1 MRILALTPILL
12 LLAACGSNAPPPPA
26 GEGGHGKHDMPGMAM
41 PGMAMPAPTGNQ
53 DRDFA
58 RMMIVHHQGAIDMSR
73 TQIARGTDPALRKM
87 AVEIIAAQER
97 EIAELNA
104 FLDANGGR

>member
-1 MRILALTPILL
+1 MRNLL
-12 LLAACGSNAPPPPA
+12 LLPFFALLAACGSNVPPQA
-26 GEGGHGKHDMPGMAM
+26 NDSARHGM

-58 RMMIVHHQGAIDMSR
+58 RAMIVHHQGAIDMAR
-73 TQIARGTDPALRKM
+73 TQLARGRDPGLRKM
-87 AVEIIAAQER
+87 AGEIIAAQER

-104 FLDANGGR
+104 FLDRTGGR

>member
-1 MRILALTPILL
+1 MRLILPALAALSL
-12 LLAACGSNAPPPPA
+12 VACGSNAPPMPPQNGMAGHESAGMKMPPA
-26 GEGGHGKHDMPGMAM
+26 
-41 PGMAMPAPTGNQ
+41 TGNQ

-73 TQIARGTDPALRKM
+73 QQLARGSDPALRKM
-87 AVEIIAAQER
+87 AGEIIAAQQR
-97 EIAELNA
+97 EIAQLNA